1 MVGLRLEPFKLH
13 WQTIQLAQ
21 IVHLVRPV
29 GLSTENLSAKGRPTK
44 EDTATCIVFFG
55 RRANHASP
63 SNKRQHGR
71 KRRIFRPQ
79 LTCGAMFCPRGIN
92 KEYPGFDHENQHYVP
107 YYRRGKASHSVP
119 AGRKKKEIDNS
130 RGVNESEGS
139 LKVVVVGEED
149 KERLLVSVMI
159 VPLRAAL
166 AQTTNI
172 IKPRG
177 MDHQDLACLK

>member
-21 IVHLVRPV
+21 LVQLARPV
-29 GLSTENLSAKGRPTK
+29 GLSTENLSAKDRPTK
-44 EDTATCIVFFG
+44 EDTATCIIFFG

-63 SNKRQHGR
+63 SSKRQHGR

-92 KEYPGFDHENQHYVP
+92 KEHPGFNHENQHY
-107 YYRRGKASHSVP
+107 G
-119 AGRKKKEIDNS
+119 DL
-130 RGVNESEGS
+130 ESPLE
-139 LKVVVVGEED
+139 VGEED

-172 IKPRG
+172 N
-177 MDHQDLACLK
+177 